1 MKKVLLFIAIAL
13 VMPLAFCACGHVHEF
28 DEWQVEKEA
37 TCAEEGIRARYCS
50 CGEKETEAIAK
61 LPHTPSEWIVDKEP
75 TCTEEGSKHK
85 VCTVCRA
92 TIDTEEI
99 ATKGH
104 NYIDTVV
111 EPTKNVDGYTEHKC
125 SVCGD
130 TYKDQYTA
138 YASRGLDYTI
148 NTDGKTCTITGI
160 GTCSD
165 TDVVIPA
172 DIDGYVTS
180 AIEHH
185 AFSAIEYLGFSE
197 CSSITSISI
206 PDSVMSIGYG
216 AFFGCSSLES
226 ITVGTGNPVYHSA
239 GNCLIETL
247 SKTVIAGCNNSVIPD
262 DGSVTSIATGAFFTG
277 CSLTSIMI
285 PDSITNIEY
294 LAFAGC
300 IGLANITVETGN
312 PVYHSDGNCLID
324 TSSKTIIA
332 GCKDSI
338 IPADGSVMSI
348 GFGAFAG
355 CSSLTSVTIPEG
367 VTNIGEGAFCECS
380 NLINL
385 TIQGSVKNIGD
396 SAFEDCSSLASIT
409 IPNSVTSIG
418 ERAFSGCISLAS
430 ITVEPGNPV
439 YHSAGNCLIEISSKT
454 IIAGCKDSIIPAD
467 GSVVN
472 IGDQA
477 FFGCS
482 SLARSITIPDS
493 VTYIGASAFYGC
505 SSLAS
510 ITIPKS
516 VTSIE
521 AFAFY
526 SCSSLT
532 SIIIPDGVISIGKS
546 AFKDCSS
553 LASITIPKSVTSIGA
568 WAFYDCSSLAKINF
582 EGTKAQWEA
591 IAKGNY
597 WYSYPLK
604 TIHCSD
610 GDINL

>member
-165 TDVVIPA
+165 TDVVITA

-338 IPADGSVMSI
+338 IPADGSV
-348 GFGAFAG
+348 
-355 CSSLTSVTIPEG
+355 
-367 VTNIGEGAFCECS
+367 
-380 NLINL
+380 
-385 TIQGSVKNIGD
+385 
-396 SAFEDCSSLASIT
+396 
-409 IPNSVTSIG
+409 
-418 ERAFSGCISLAS
+418 
-430 ITVEPGNPV
+430 
-439 YHSAGNCLIEISSKT
+439 
-454 IIAGCKDSIIPAD
+454 
-467 GSVVN
+467 VN